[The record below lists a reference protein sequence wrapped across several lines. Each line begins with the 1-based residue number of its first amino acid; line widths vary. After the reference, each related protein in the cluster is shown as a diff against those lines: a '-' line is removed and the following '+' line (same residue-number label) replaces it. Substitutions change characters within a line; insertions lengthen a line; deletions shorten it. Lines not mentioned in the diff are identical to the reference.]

1 MHFINLSKIKKLDIN
16 ISGFDTFY
24 KSLNTKKYKLFTQI
38 GMRGGGLVNAMIT
51 SSPSPP
57 YKG

>member
-38 GMRGGGLVNAMIT
+38 GMRGGARECNDYLL
-51 SSPSPP
+51 PLPLPP
-57 YKG
+57 I